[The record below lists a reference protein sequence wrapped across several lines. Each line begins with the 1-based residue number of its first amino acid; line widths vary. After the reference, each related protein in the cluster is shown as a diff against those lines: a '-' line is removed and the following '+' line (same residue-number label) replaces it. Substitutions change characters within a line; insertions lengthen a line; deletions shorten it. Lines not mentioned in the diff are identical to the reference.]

1 MRGEPDE
8 PVENPVRSN
17 EDAVKIGVFRDPLQ
31 LRYPA
36 DIFRVGADNIDSL
49 FLDEILEVL
58 SEIDLFSGV
67 NRD

>member
-1 MRGEPDE
+1 MRGQPDQ
-8 PVENPVRSN
+8 PVENPMRSHQ
-17 EDAVKIGVFRDPLQ
+17 DAVQIGVFRDPLQ